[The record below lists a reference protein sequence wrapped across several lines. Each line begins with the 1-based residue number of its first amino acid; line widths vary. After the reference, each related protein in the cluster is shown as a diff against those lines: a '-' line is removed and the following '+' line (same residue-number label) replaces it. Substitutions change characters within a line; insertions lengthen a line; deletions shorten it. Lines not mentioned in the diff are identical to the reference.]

1 MLVRIHYMFKKSHAI
16 FRERGESNWLIVCVI
31 SFAADILSLDVC
43 LETVNDVWLNWM
55 GKMGG
60 KEGGLN

>member
-1 MLVRIHYMFKKSHAI
+1 MQYF
-16 FRERGESNWLIVCVI
+16 ERGESNWLIVCVI